1 MPKMYAL
8 RTIIRVKDGQEET
21 VKPRTV
27 FDATV
32 PEAKQYLALK
42 SARNARADE
51 IEAAKDADAKADG
64 SFYETDT
71 SSTNDAS
78 TEPLTEQTSIANDPK
93 AAPKGK
99 VT

>member
-8 RTIIRVKDGQEET
+8 RTIIRVKDDLEET

-27 FDATV
+27 FSTTV

-51 IEAAKDADAKADG
+51 IRAAEEAEAKADG
-64 SFYETDT
+64 SFYETDAT
-71 SSTNDAS
+71 STNDGSA
-78 TEPLTEQTSIANDPK
+78 EPLTEQTSIANDPK

-99 VT
+99 AT